1 MIEVKVKAFAKIN
14 LSLDVTGVRPNGY
27 HDVSMIMQTVGLCD
41 ELILRKNFS
50 DTPTTDPEN
59 LKIEIEALPGDPD
72 GDNYINVSGLSFGE
86 DNLIYK
92 AAKLFFS
99 ECKKKEK
106 ILFKPN
112 ENCSGVGILIQKNIP
127 LSAGL
132 AGGSTDAAATLRGLN
147 SLFEAGFSQKELC
160 SIGEKIGADVPFC
173 IMGGTMLSEGIGEI
187 LTTLPPAPDC
197 YVLIAKPDNGL
208 STKYVYDNLKME
220 NLKHPDTEAV
230 IDAIVRNDLRDLCE
244 NMGNVLETVA
254 IPEIPMIAAMKTTM
268 RSMGAVGSL
277 MSGSGSSVF
286 GLFSDEAKAKK
297 AEKNFRLTAF
307 AKETYL
313 TKFVRV

>member
-1 MIEVKVKAFAKIN
+1 MIELKVKAFAKIN

-50 DTPTTDPEN
+50 EENASAPEEF
-59 LKIEIEALPGDPD
+59 KIEIEALPGDPD
-72 GDNYINVSGLSFGE
+72 GDNYIDISRLSFGE

-92 AAKLFFS
+92 AAKLFFA
-99 ECKKKEK
+99 ECEKKGKV
-106 ILFKPN
+106 LNKPN

-147 SLFEAGFSQKELC
+147 TLFEAGFSQKELC
-160 SIGEKIGADVPFC
+160 SIAEKIGADVPFC
-173 IMGGTMLSEGIGEI
+173 VMGGTMLSEGIGEI

-208 STKYVYDNLKME
+208 STKYVYDNLKMDS
-220 NLKHPDTEAV
+220 LKHPDTEAV
-230 IDAIVRNDLRDLCE
+230 VDAIVRNDLKDLCE

-254 IPEIPMIAAMKTTM
+254 IPELPMIAAMKTTM

-277 MSGSGSSVF
+277 MSGSGSAVF
-286 GLFSDEAKAKK
+286 GLFADEAKAKK